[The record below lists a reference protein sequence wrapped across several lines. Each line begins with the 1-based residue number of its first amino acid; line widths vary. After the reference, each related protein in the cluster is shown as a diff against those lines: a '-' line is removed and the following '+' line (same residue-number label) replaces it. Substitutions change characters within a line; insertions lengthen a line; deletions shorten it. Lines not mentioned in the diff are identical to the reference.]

1 MLGSFALLV
10 LDVDADV
17 VFIDVVVDVLKGS
30 HGFQMNCGLRLWG
43 VDVHLGGVGGL
54 LDEVYLLILLY
65 VFVRVHG

>member
-17 VFIDVVVDVLKGS
+17 VFIDVVVDVLEGS
-30 HGFQMNCGLRLWG
+30 HGFEMNCGLRLWG
-43 VDVHLGGVGGL
+43 VGVHLGGVGGL